1 MKLKTG
7 FDIKNIYEVN
17 LIEGQKEK
25 VNIENIEF
33 KPFEIKTFL
42 IDV

>member
-1 MKLKTG
+1 KLKTG

-17 LIEGQKEK
+17 LIEEEKKK

-42 IDV
+42 IEV